1 MKGTRPLN
9 NAEIRK
15 VSDAFEGIFAV
26 RNRSL
31 FMLGVSVGGRI
42 SELLALKVNDVWQ
55 NGKPVTDLL
64 FDLNI
69 VKGREMS
76 RAVPVNIDG
85 REAIEDLITWQTE
98 LYGNTD
104 PTRSLFTSRN
114 GQGSQRMTRKA
125 AYDVLK
131 DAFEGAGLNGKLGTH
146 SLRKSYAQR
155 LYEQTNDIYA
165 VQEMLGHKSVITTQR
180 YLGVNY
186 ASVREASE
194 AMSVSSEGDISTKT
208 SPSVNEAPDDVL
220 LMELLRR
227 GYDVTKLLEK
237 DESMQLL
244 ESSDETTPLNDET
257 TPLND
262 ETTPL
267 NDETTP
273 LKFV

>member
-1 MKGTRPLN
+1 MKGTRPLD

-15 VSDAFEGIFAV
+15 VSDAFDGVFAV

-55 NGKPVTDLL
+55 NGKPVKDLL
-64 FDLNI
+64 FDRNI
-69 VKGREMS
+69 VKGGEMS

-85 REAIEDLITWQTE
+85 REAIESLITWQTE
-98 LYGNTD
+98 LYGNAK

-125 AYDVLK
+125 AHDVLK
-131 DAFEGAGLNGKLGTH
+131 SAFEGAGLNGKLGTH

-155 LYEQTNDIYA
+155 LYEQTSDIYA
-165 VQEMLGHKSVITTQR
+165 VQEMLGHKSVVTTQK

-194 AMSVSSEGDISTKT
+194 AMSIYNEGDKSVKT
-208 SPSVNEAPDDVL
+208 SPSANEAPDDVL
-220 LMELLRR
+220 LIELLRR
-227 GYDVTKLLEK
+227 GYDISKLI
-237 DESMQLL
+237 Q
-244 ESSDETTPLNDET
+244 NDELT
-257 TPLND
+257 QLSQSADEETPSID
-262 ETTPL
+262 EETPSI
-267 NDETTP
+267 
-273 LKFV
+273 FV